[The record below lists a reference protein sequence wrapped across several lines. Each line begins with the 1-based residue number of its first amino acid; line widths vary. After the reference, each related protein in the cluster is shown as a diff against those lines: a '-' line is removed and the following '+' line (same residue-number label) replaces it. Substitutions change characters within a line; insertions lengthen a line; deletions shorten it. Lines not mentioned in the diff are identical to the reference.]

1 MSNKAKNSTQQGE
14 AIENV
19 EQILSKS
26 EAFIE
31 KYQNQILIAVG
42 AIVLG
47 VLAVMGYSRFILEP
61 QEVEAQKL
69 MYKGEQY
76 FAVDSFRLAI
86 DGDGDFMG
94 FKYIM
99 DEFGATKS
107 ANLAAYYTGI
117 SYMRLGQFEEAI
129 DYLNDFDSDDQLI
142 APVALGAKG
151 DCYMELGKYDKAY
164 SCFKDAA
171 DFENEFTTP
180 IHLQKA
186 GIALEAQGKQAKAVE
201 IYTII
206 KDKYSSSSEA
216 REIEKYIE
224 RAKATM

>member
-31 KYQNQILIAVG
+31 KYQNQILISVG
-42 AIVLG
+42 AVVLV
-47 VLAVMGYSRFILEP
+47 VLAAMGYSRFILEP

-76 FAVDSFRLAI
+76 FAADSFRLAV

-164 SCFKDAA
+164 SCFKDAS
-171 DFENEFTTP
+171 DYENEFTTP